1 MTTLVEVTCTEDPNK
16 AFFTRCRLPSGQFRS
31 PSQFPQTRR
40 CLYAYHVRI
49 SLAASPS
56 FVKVA
61 RQKRRK
67 ARSYRFGSLIS
78 AHCTNPE
85 RVASRAPLDYVCC
98 YSPLPVMLPG
108 WLCFCSLAKFCRSAV
123 ALDHCTLACCPATT
137 CTALQRAWVGCWS
150 DRASGQ
156 RPARQ
161 SSAGC
166 GGRPAFRPPGS
177 NHSATHVAS

>member
-1 MTTLVEVTCTEDPNK
+1 MTTLVEATCTEDPNK

-49 SLAASPS
+49 SLAASLS
-56 FVKVA
+56 FVKIA

-78 AHCTNPE
+78 THCTNPE

-108 WLCFCSLAKFCRSAV
+108 WLCFCSLAKLALPFCCRSGSLHFCV
-123 ALDHCTLACCPATT
+123 LPTT
-137 CTALQRAWVGCWS
+137 CTA
-150 DRASGQ
+150 
-156 RPARQ
+156 
-161 SSAGC
+161 
-166 GGRPAFRPPGS
+166 F
-177 NHSATHVAS
+177 